1 MGEKRLG
8 GEASVGEAS
17 VGEVSVGETSAGER
31 PAGEMSG
38 SERLG
43 GVRMGE
49 KRMGGEASVGEAA
62 VREVSVREA
71 SGEGASVREALVGE
85 AAVREVSVREASGGG
100 RAMEKRIN
108 GGITVGEAE
117 IREKPDVEKVRTEN
131 PDRGAVTREELS
143 QLYFLRREIEGQKQR
158 IKELRNTLKSP
169 ALSGMPRG
177 GDVSDPVARTV
188 ELIEKQE
195 QILIESVEKCVRQ
208 QNRLLGFIQSVEDS
222 RMRQILQYR
231 HLDGL
236 NWVQVACRMS
246 VTPESVKM
254 AYKRF
259 FEGIQ

>member
-8 GEASVGEAS
+8 GEAW
-17 VGEVSVGETSAGER
+17 VGEVSVAER
-31 PAGEMSG
+31 PAGETSG

-43 GVRMGE
+43 GVGMGE
-49 KRMGGEASVGEAA
+49 KRLGGEASVGEAA
-62 VREVSVREA
+62 VREVSVREVSVREA
-71 SGEGASVREALVGE
+71 SGEG
-85 AAVREVSVREASGGG
+85 ASGGG
-100 RAMEKRIN
+100 RAMEKKVN

>member
-8 GEASVGEAS
+8 GEASVGE
-17 VGEVSVGETSAGER
+17 VSVGETSVGER
-31 PAGEMSG
+31 PAGETSG

-49 KRMGGEASVGEAA
+49 KRMGGEA
-62 VREVSVREA
+62 
-71 SGEGASVREALVGE
+71 LVGE
-85 AAVREVSVREASGGG
+85 AAVREASGEGASGGG

>member
-1 MGEKRLG
+1 MSFCVCSNCRRRRLTSSTRMPLPAAIRRLRDGLMIEGFARSSLVIERIIAAMRSISRSSMSTSLSCFSIPGILLRTDFSGPIRLTCLNWSKRSLR
-8 GEASVGEAS
+8 SILFS
-17 VGEVSVGETSAGER
+17 S
-31 PAGEMSG
+31 
-38 SERLG
+38 
-43 GVRMGE
+43 
-49 KRMGGEASVGEAA
+49 
-62 VREVSVREA
+62 
-71 SGEGASVREALVGE
+71 
-85 AAVREVSVREASGGG
+85 
-100 RAMEKRIN
+100 I
-108 GGITVGEAE
+108 
-117 IREKPDVEKVRTEN
+117 
-131 PDRGAVTREELS
+131 
-143 QLYFLRREIEGQKQR
+143 RREIEGQKQR

>member
-1 MGEKRLG
+1 MGEKRMG
-8 GEASVGEAS
+8 GEAS
-17 VGEVSVGETSAGER
+17 VGEVSAGER
-31 PAGEMSG
+31 PGGGETSG
-38 SERLG
+38 FERLG

-49 KRMGGEASVGEAA
+49 KRMGGEALVGEAA

-71 SGEGASVREALVGE
+71 SGEGAS
-85 AAVREVSVREASGGG
+85 GGG

-108 GGITVGEAE
+108 GGITVGETE

-169 ALSGMPRG
+169 ALSGMPRS
-177 GDVSDPVARTV
+177 GDVSDPVARTM